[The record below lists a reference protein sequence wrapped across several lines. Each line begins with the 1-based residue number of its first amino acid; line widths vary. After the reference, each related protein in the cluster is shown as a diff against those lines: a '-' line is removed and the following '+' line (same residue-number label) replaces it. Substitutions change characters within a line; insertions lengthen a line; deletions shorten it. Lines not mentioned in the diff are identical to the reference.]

1 MIRLHPCGF
10 NFKPRQFGSEL
21 TTGPVCHP
29 GPHQIASLRLH
40 AITIYIAQTTCQ
52 HMRHDV
58 CGRVGITQRKCFF
71 FRLIH
76 MYVSS
81 CWCLMCLQYSMSYIN
96 LCLQSAWR
104 NSVNSNHP
112 QQRLERQHKPIRFAG
127 NCLDAATG
135 SSQTLLEKRV
145 TQKIPFSC

>member
-40 AITIYIAQTTCQ
+40 AITIYCANNMSTYASRCLWEGGDHTKE
-52 HMRHDV
+52 MA
-58 CGRVGITQRKCFF
+58 FF
-71 FRLIH
+71 WLIH

-96 LCLQSAWR
+96 SCLQSAWR